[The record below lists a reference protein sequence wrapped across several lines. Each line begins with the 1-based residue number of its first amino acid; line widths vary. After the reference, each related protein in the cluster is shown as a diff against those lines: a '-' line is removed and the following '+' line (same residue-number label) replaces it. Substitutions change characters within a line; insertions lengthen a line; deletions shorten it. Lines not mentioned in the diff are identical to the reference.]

1 MQKKLN
7 GKLTLSKETLR
18 NLAPQDLE
26 AVNGGATST
35 CGTSNSLDSCDTCIT
50 CSRRTC

>member
-7 GKLTLSKETLR
+7 GRLILSKETLR
-18 NLAPQDLE
+18 NLSPQDLE
-26 AVNGGATST
+26 EVNGGATST
-35 CGTSNSLDSCDTCIT
+35 CGTSNSVDSCDTCVT

>member
-7 GKLTLSKETLR
+7 SKMTLSKETLR
-18 NLAPQDLE
+18 NLSPQDLE

-35 CGTSNSLDSCDTCIT
+35 CGTSNSVDSCDTCIT